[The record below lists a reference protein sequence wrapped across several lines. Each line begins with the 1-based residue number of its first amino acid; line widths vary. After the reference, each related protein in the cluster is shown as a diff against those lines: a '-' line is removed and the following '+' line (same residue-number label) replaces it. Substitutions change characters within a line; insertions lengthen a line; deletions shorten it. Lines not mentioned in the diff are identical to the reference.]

1 MDDLVLKGIIGHISR
16 DRAFNRLNSSS
27 LTVIRPTDLV
37 DISVVGIEASNSP
50 SDAVTDTGAM
60 HRRKE

>member
-37 DISVVGIEASNSP
+37 DMSVMGI
-50 SDAVTDTGAM
+50 
-60 HRRKE
+60 